1 MAENV
6 VLDLG
11 WGRLIFGQTF
21 ADPEEL
27 AEILQREGPGRRD
40 ICIYARESH
49 VLVARSPSELFIDP
63 SHTYRLR
70 FTGEESV
77 GLDGP
82 QPVGFTG
89 AVPGKPADADEM
101 NRVYVRCAMVA
112 APVDKIWENHKNSE
126 VVTYL
131 VAVRDEDG
139 TVVARSPA
147 STTNCYSPT
156 PRSAR
161 ACGHWPSTGPP
172 DCPASAIH

>member
-1 MAENV
+1 MRS
-6 VLDLG
+6 L
-11 WGRLIFGQTF
+11 
-21 ADPEEL
+21 
-27 AEILQREGPGRRD
+27 
-40 ICIYARESH
+40 ES
-49 VLVARSPSELFIDP
+49 
-63 SHTYRLR
+63 
-70 FTGEESV
+70 
-77 GLDGP
+77 
-82 QPVGFTG
+82 
-89 AVPGKPADADEM
+89 PADADEM

-172 DCPASAIH
+172 QSGLRAATGPPLCPGGLGLDMPAMLRSDQWLKQATPRINACSCEVDHNHTCSSHAIM